1 MRHVLLSADGDML
14 VYAMEDAIAEQLD
27 AWAWE
32 FRDWLWYGPERDRY
46 IRNGVACYNVS
57 DFIHYLNDWMFP
69 EYPAVFVENLGPL
82 EEASLPE
89 RYESCPRFYF

>member
-1 MRHVLLSADGDML
+1 MKSVLLSADGDVL
-14 VYAMEDAIAEQLD
+14 VYAMEDAIADHLD
-27 AWAWE
+27 AWALE
-32 FRDWLWYGPERDRY
+32 FRDWLRYGPERDRY
-46 IRNGVACYNVS
+46 IRDDVACYGVS

-82 EEASLPE
+82 EEVSLPE